1 MPDSLVLK
9 DRKRLIVT
17 GKSGSG
23 LSSALKSLED
33 IGYDVIDNLPLS
45 LLDSLLDQPDIRDRV
60 LAVGL
65 DVRSL
70 GFDPSAILA
79 QAERRGLFLLFL
91 TCDDAALQKRFTA
104 TRRRHPLARDK
115 SVADGIRAER
125 MMLDPLRRA
134 ADLVIDTT
142 ALSIHDL
149 RHILEG
155 HFGQEESSGRL
166 AVTVLSF
173 SFGQGMPRE
182 ADLVFDVRFLRNPH
196 WDEALRSLS
205 GLDAAVGTYIRN
217 DPACGPFL
225 DALKGMVGPLL
236 PRYAQE
242 GKSYLTLAFG
252 CTGGRH
258 RSVWMAEEVGRWLE
272 SLGCRLSVRHR
283 DLQVGGSLS
292 S

>member
-9 DRKRLIVT
+9 ERKRLIVT

-45 LLDSLLDQPDIRDRV
+45 LLDSLLDQPDIRDRA

-70 GFDPSAILA
+70 GFDPAAILA

-134 ADLVIDTT
+134 ADLVVDTT

-155 HFGQEESSGRL
+155 HFGLESSGRL

-196 WDEALRSLS
+196 WDETLRSLS
-205 GLDAAVGTYIRN
+205 GLDAAVGTYIGD

-283 DLQVGGSLS
+283 DLQAGVLVS